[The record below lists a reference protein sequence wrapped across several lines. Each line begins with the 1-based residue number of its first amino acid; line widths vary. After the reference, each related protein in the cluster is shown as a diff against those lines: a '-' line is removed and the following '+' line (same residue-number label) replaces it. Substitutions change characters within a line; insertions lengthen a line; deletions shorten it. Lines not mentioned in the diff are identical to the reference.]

1 MTIVAKEIL
10 DNILGHVEHL
20 ASTKTIIGEPVTIAD
35 KTIIPV
41 MKVTLG
47 FGAGGIDGSGQGKGD
62 NAISGSGTG
71 GGGGGGIC
79 ITPAG
84 FIFIEGD
91 KISLHGTKPKMFET
105 IFDSVPEIIEKIGE
119 MKGKKEAKKEEKKE
133 EKS

>member
-20 ASTKTIIGEPVTIAD
+20 ATTKTIIGEPMTVGD

-41 MKVTLG
+41 MKVSLG
-47 FGAGGIDGSGQGKGD
+47 FGAGGIDGSGQGKGE
-62 NAISGSGTG
+62 NTLSATGTG
-71 GGGGGGIC
+71 GGGGGGVC

-91 KISLHGTKPKMFET
+91 KITLHGTKPKMFET
-105 IFDSVPEIIEKIGE
+105 IFESIPEIIEKIGE
-119 MKGKKEAKKEEKKE
+119 LKSKKEKKE
-133 EKS
+133 EKQATA

>member
-20 ASTKTIIGEPVTIAD
+20 ATTKTIIGEPMTVGD

-41 MKVTLG
+41 MKVSLG
-47 FGAGGIDGSGQGKGD
+47 FGAGGIDGTGQGKGD

-91 KISLHGTKPKMFET
+91 KITLHGTKPKVFET
-105 IFDSVPEIIEKIGE
+105 IFESIPGIIEKISE
-119 MKGKKEAKKEEKKE
+119 LKGKKESKKEEGKKE
-133 EKS
+133 